1 MARFLAVFVF
11 LISVLLLSQ
20 AATPPPAHSSGSSS
34 ASIAGLVIKAPGS
47 EPLKKVL
54 VQVVAENQKE
64 GGNYTA
70 ATDADGNFRVDN
82 VEPGRYRIFFERTGF
97 VAVNERGSKAEINIF
112 TVKPGQTL
120 DNLTFRMLPTAVI
133 SGRITDEDG
142 DPMADVR
149 IVAQMEKPGKANRE
163 NVGTTGT
170 NDLGEYRLSGLFPG
184 RYTVAAMPAP
194 DFRDYEKLATPSTP
208 VDPADAQSAKHN
220 ETRYLTTYYPGTF
233 DSAQASVVAL
243 KAGDDMPVNLTLL
256 QSRTYR
262 VRGIITGIGAG
273 EKPVIEMRSKSGD
286 SNHANSVDVGPNGQF
301 EVRGVAPGTYS
312 LMATTG
318 TESHSLFAR
327 EDIVVTAGDV
337 EGVKLSPSPSFTV
350 SGHIRVEGASNASI
364 TQYAVNLRPAH
375 SPENSSIYISQDVF
389 GTNAAVDRLGNFEW
403 GNVIRGNYVVQV
415 FGGDRPGGF
424 FLKSAKIGG
433 QDITTGFL
441 ASGPAVVDLVVSYNG
456 GSVEGKVIEKEG
468 DADGDHP
475 AKNATVVA
483 VPEEKYR
490 NQSERFASGATDQY
504 GHFTVRTLPPG
515 SYTFYAWQDVD
526 ENVYSDPDFL
536 KTQESNGKAIKIEE
550 NSRQVLDLKLSPV
563 AANWQ

>member
-11 LISVLLLSQ
+11 LISVLLLSPAQ
-20 AATPPPAHSSGSSS
+20 TSPAAPKT
-34 ASIAGLVIKAPGS
+34 ASISGIVIKEPGS

-70 ATDADGNFRVDN
+70 STDADGNFHVDG

-97 VAVNERGSKAEINIF
+97 VAVNERGSKADINIF
-112 TVKPGQTL
+112 AVKPGQTL
-120 DNLTFRMLPTAVI
+120 ENLTFRMLPTAVI

-142 DPMADVR
+142 DPMSDVR
-149 IVAQMEKPGKANRE
+149 IVAQMEKPGKMKHELEGA
-163 NVGTTGT
+163 TST
-170 NDLGEYRLSGLFPG
+170 NDLGEFRLSGLFPG
-184 RYTVAAMPAP
+184 RYTVAATPPP
-194 DFRDYEKLATPSTP
+194 DFRDYERLAK
-208 VDPADAQSAKHN
+208 PAVAADSGDNSAAKHP

-233 DSAQASVVAL
+233 DAAQASIVVL
-243 KAGDDMPVNLTLL
+243 KAGDDMPVNIALL

-273 EKPVIEMRSKSGD
+273 EKPIIEMRSKSGD
-286 SNHANSVDVGPNGQF
+286 SNRANSVDVGPDGQF

-312 LMATTG
+312 LMATAG

-337 EGVKLSPSPSFTV
+337 EGIKLSPSPSFTM

-364 TQYAVNLRPAH
+364 TQYAVNLRPAG
-375 SPENSSIYISQDVF
+375 SPDNSSIYISQDVF

-415 FGGDRPGGF
+415 FGGDRPGGL

-441 ASGPAVVDLVVSYNG
+441 AGGPATMDLVVSYNG
-456 GSVEGKVIEKEG
+456 GSVEGKVVEKEG

-475 AKNATVVA
+475 AANATVVA

-490 NQSERFASGATDQY
+490 NLPDRFAGGATDQY
-504 GHFTVRTLPPG
+504 GHFTIRALPPG
-515 SYTFYAWQDVD
+515 SYTLYAWEYVD

-536 KTQESNGKAIKIEE
+536 KSQESFGKAIKIEE